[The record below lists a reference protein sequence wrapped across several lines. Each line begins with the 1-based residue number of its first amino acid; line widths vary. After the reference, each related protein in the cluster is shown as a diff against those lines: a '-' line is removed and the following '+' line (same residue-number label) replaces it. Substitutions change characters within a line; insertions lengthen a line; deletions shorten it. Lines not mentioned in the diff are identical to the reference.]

1 MRLLIPTNNANR
13 YLSGE
18 RAAASWS
25 GMPLETSHRFI
36 TGHEGSWLA
45 PIGA

>member
-1 MRLLIPTNNANR
+1 MRLLIPTINAKR

-18 RAAASWS
+18 RAAAPWS
-25 GMPLETSHRFI
+25 GMSLETSHRFM

-45 PIGA
+45 PQGA